1 MINRF
6 TVVRVG
12 HLTEI
17 LNSGRYTSHVAFQVE
32 RIILIRQE
40 GSNPKILSSMAIA
53 LSRCVP
59 GQ

>member
-1 MINRF
+1 M
-6 TVVRVG
+6 
-12 HLTEI
+12 TEI